1 MKKLIFAGL
10 LVVFLAQGAIAQ
22 SITNTKTLTYDEVAR
37 VKFSVHLIDYQTPP
51 SFDNALG
58 QAYYNVVKTSFS
70 ENLIIP
76 NVDITGMTDHDREI
90 VNQYIE
96 LLNGAMISPLTWD
109 HLLQLEAQYMNY
121 LDRTTHKVS
130 IYKN

>member
-1 MKKLIFAGL
+1 MKNIIFAGL
-10 LVVFLAQGAIAQ
+10 LMVFLAQGALAQ
-22 SITNTKTLTYDEVAR
+22 SIANTKLTEDEATR

-51 SFDNALG
+51 VFDNAVG

-70 ENLIIP
+70 ENLTIP
-76 NVDITGMTDHDREI
+76 TVNITGMTEHDKEI

-96 LLNGAMISPLTWD
+96 LLNGAMTTPLTWD
-109 HLLQLEAQYMNY
+109 HLLQLETQYQNWV
-121 LDRTTHKVS
+121 DRTTHKVS